1 MSGQASIR
9 NLFTHGAG
17 QIINLLAPF
26 LVALYVIPVCGVAHW
41 GIVSV
46 VTSLYIL
53 IGLLVEFGANLIG
66 VKELSAHR
74 ASLKYVQNYISL
86 NYRYRLICCVLVTL
100 ALLGIFLIL
109 EVDQAYY
116 WGLTWMAAWYYNP
129 LWIYQ
134 AEENFKKINK
144 IIFLSKALY
153 ILSIFIF
160 IRHTGD
166 YIYVAGLLGVCNSL
180 VYGWY
185 YYRVPKKKTALKRV
199 RVFIKQNK
207 SIVVSNFAINC
218 YTQAPVFI
226 IDAVLG
232 NTATGIFK
240 IIDLFL
246 TAFRSYLGVF
256 FNVTYP
262 RFCSLM
268 ATGKQPA
275 RRYAYTMTTGNLAFL
290 AVAVAVIVLILPL
303 FLDYFDFSE
312 EIRQGLKYSSY
323 LLFLPV
329 VIALNIPFYQVLL
342 FTKQNGFIVATSVMG
357 LALTVILGIFLT
369 RRYGLWG
376 VCITMYAVE
385 VFITMRFLLKG
396 KKSLGIHE

>member
-1 MSGQASIR
+1 MNGEASIK
-9 NLFTHGAG
+9 NIFTHGAG

-53 IGLLVEFGANLIG
+53 AGLLVEFGANLIG
-66 VKELSAHR
+66 VKELSAYR
-74 ASLKYVQNYISL
+74 ENLQYVRNYISL
-86 NYRYRLICCVLVTL
+86 NYRYRLICCLLITMVLV
-100 ALLGIFLIL
+100 AVFLIL
-109 EVDQAYY
+109 KVDPTYY
-116 WGLTWMAAWYYNP
+116 WGLTWMAAWYYSP

-134 AEENFKKINK
+134 AGEDFKKINK
-144 IIFLSKALY
+144 IIFFSKFLY
-153 ILSIFIF
+153 ILSIYIF
-160 IRHTGD
+160 VKNKED
-166 YIYVAGLLGVCNSL
+166 YVYVVGLLGICNSI

-185 YYRVPKKKTALKRV
+185 YYQIPKSRIALKRV
-199 RVFIKQNK
+199 FVFVRQNK
-207 SIVVSNFAINC
+207 AIVVSNFAINC

-268 ATGKQPA
+268 MSGKGMA
-275 RRYAYTMTTGNLAFL
+275 RRYAYKMTVGNLLFL
-290 AVAVAVIVLILPL
+290 TGSVAVIVIALPYVL
-303 FLDYFDFSE
+303 GYFDFSE
-312 EIRQGLKYSSY
+312 EVRQGLNYSSY

-329 VIALNIPFYQVLL
+329 IIALNIPFYQVLL
-342 FTKQNGFIVATSVMG
+342 FRKQNGFIVGTSVVG
-357 LALTVILGIFLT
+357 LVITVVLGICLT
-369 RRYGLWG
+369 RAYGLLG
-376 VCITMYAVE
+376 ICVMMYTVE
-385 VFITMRFLLKG
+385 IFITMRFLLKG
-396 KKSLGIHE
+396 KKNLEINE